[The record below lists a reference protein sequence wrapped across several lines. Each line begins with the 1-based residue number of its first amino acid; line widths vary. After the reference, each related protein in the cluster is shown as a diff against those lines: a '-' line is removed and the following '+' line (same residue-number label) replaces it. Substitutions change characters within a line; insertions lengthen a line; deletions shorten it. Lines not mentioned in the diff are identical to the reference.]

1 MHPITYRRT
10 YIMVCLVWLYGL
22 FWALLP
28 FFGVGEYVLEGYGVN
43 CTFQYLR
50 QTLRNK
56 LYVGIMYFGAFIIP
70 VTIMII
76 CYWRI
81 HRLVRATQHNLMA
94 DENGHEEAGKR
105 LSDVW
110 KGQKRLSHDQVG
122 ETGKSLRVEVQIA
135 IMCAFLTVFFIASW
149 TPYATLA
156 LIGQYISTDFV
167 SPMLQL
173 ITVVVAKCSS
183 AWNPFLYAI
192 MHSSFR
198 SALRHQI
205 NLKIYWRQKFVY
217 KSSCK
222 ENGCKVSSIVNN
234 NNS

>member
-1 MHPITYRRT
+1 MIS
-10 YIMVCLVWLYGL
+10 LVWLYGL

-43 CTFQYLR
+43 CTFQYLK

-56 LYVGIMYFGAFIIP
+56 LYVGFMYFGAFVIP

-76 CYWRI
+76 SYWRI
-81 HRLVRATQHNLMA
+81 YRLVRTTRHNLMA
-94 DENGHEEAGKR
+94 DENGHQQARQR

-110 KGQKRLSHDQVG
+110 KGHKRLSHDQVG
-122 ETGKSLRVEVQIA
+122 KSQKEEVQIA

-156 LIGQYISTDFV
+156 LIGQYISTGFV
-167 SPMLQL
+167 SPMPQL

-205 NLKIYWRQKFVY
+205 KIYWRKKFVY
-217 KSSCK
+217 QSSSK
-222 ENGCKVSSIVNN
+222 ENGCKLPSSAN